1 MMFTAWIETSIFISL
16 LKKGWEG
23 YSFIEWWWG
32 QAYKDSCVYR
42 LSGEFW
48 KRVRVCFRY
57 SFFGKITEISQPG
70 TITFV
75 IFDNSHTVQY
85 LGRVYNRV
93 KDQSTRYLKMSFIAD
108 CTERIKQQVSFLP
121 IQAISIVV
129 ITAVSINILLSILLQ
144 KQFGLWGWFMRGVF
158 LFLGIAG
165 LFSKSKDNS

>member
-32 QAYKDSCVYR
+32 QVCKDSCVYR

-70 TITFV
+70 IATFA
-75 IFDNSHTVQY
+75 IFNNSRTVRY
-85 LGRVYNRV
+85 LAMVPKRV
-93 KDQSTRYLKMSFIAD
+93 KEWNVKYLKMSSIVD
-108 CTERIKQQVSFLP
+108 CTEKIKQQLYFLP
-121 IQAISIVV
+121 IQTISIVIV
-129 ITAVSINILLSILLQ
+129 TALIVNMLLSVMLQ
-144 KQFGLWGWFMRGVF
+144 KQLSLWGWFARAVF
-158 LFLGIAG
+158 LFLAIAG
-165 LFSKSKDNS
+165 LFSKPKDDS